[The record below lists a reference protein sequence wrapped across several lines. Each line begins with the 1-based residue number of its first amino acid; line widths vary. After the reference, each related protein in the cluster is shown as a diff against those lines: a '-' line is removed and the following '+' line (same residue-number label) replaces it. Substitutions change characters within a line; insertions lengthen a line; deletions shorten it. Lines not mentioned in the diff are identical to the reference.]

1 MPHFTAQSQQDPSLP
16 LSLFPH
22 PFCTHSYLKC
32 LFCSV
37 PLLVVLTSNLIRYQR
52 SLFDFFF
59 LFLFC
64 FAVVLV
70 HLWCGGHL
78 SKILRSL
85 WVVFV
90 VVFFFFIFIFFL
102 FPREKERTEIN
113 AFHSKTVL
121 VFSFPYNES
130 ERSLS

>member
-90 VVFFFFIFIFFL
+90 VVFFYFNFF
-102 FPREKERTEIN
+102 
-113 AFHSKTVL
+113 
-121 VFSFPYNES
+121 FSFS
-130 ERSLS
+130 KRERKNRNQCISFKDGAGVQLSL